1 MTWQAVARKDFR
13 DSLRSRWLWVI
24 SVIFVSLFIGS
35 AYFLGSNV
43 NGSRGKVTSDAFL
56 SLLGDKI
63 VALLVPLIALVVA
76 YSAIIGERK
85 SGTMK
90 LLLSLPHSRQD
101 VIVGKTVGR
110 SGVVAVPILL
120 GLVVAAVVLVVYG
133 INIKLVS
140 YLLFT
145 FLTIAL
151 GVIFV
156 SLAVGISA
164 AASTNRRAMVG
175 SVGLYVLFTVFWKN
189 VRSVLLMLN
198 NKLSLGW
205 NMMNMIEYGLFVK
218 FFNPVRAYQT
228 LVAALYANSTLQA
241 RLYDAGRIGPLIA
254 KRIGTAPF
262 YLSDSVVVAQFLLWL
277 LIPIAIGYYVFKNAD
292 L

>member
-24 SVIFVSLFIGS
+24 SVIFVGLFIGS
-35 AYFLGSNV
+35 AYFLGSNL
-43 NGSRGKVTSDAFL
+43 NGSSGKVTSDAFL
-56 SLLGDKI
+56 GLLGDKI
-63 VALLVPLIALVVA
+63 VALLIPLIALVVA

-101 VIVGKTVGR
+101 VIVGKAVGR
-110 SGVVAVPILL
+110 SGVVTVPILL

-133 INIKLVS
+133 VSIKLMS

-151 GVIFV
+151 GVVFV

-277 LIPIAIGYYVFKNAD
+277 LIPIAIGYYIFKNTD